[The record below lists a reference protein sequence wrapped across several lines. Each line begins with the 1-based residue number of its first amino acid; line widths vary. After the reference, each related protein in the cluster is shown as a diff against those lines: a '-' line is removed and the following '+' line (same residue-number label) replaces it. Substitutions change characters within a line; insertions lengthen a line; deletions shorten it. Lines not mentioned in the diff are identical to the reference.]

1 VKGEGGKQKRGSSGA
16 GQNPVKQRATARLPL
31 EQGVQKQIRGGGA
44 TESPRPS
51 SLVPLPSPLTPHPSL
66 SFATPA
72 VQEKLARIGIRKLSD
87 LVTHLPLRYEDE
99 TRIISVHDAL
109 SGETVQIEGTVVE
122 THVRF
127 RPGRQLISEID
138 DGSGRLMMRFFNFYP
153 SQKNALAPGA
163 KVRVMGEIRQGF
175 FGAEMVHPR
184 FRVLRG
190 EVPLPQ
196 ALTPVYS
203 TTAGLGQEVLRK
215 LAARALAQADLVDA
229 LPLPVRK
236 KLKLLPLDEAIRLLH
251 NPAPDVDA
259 QALLDGTHA
268 AWRRVKFDEL
278 LAQQLSMRLHHER
291 RNRVRAH
298 PLLQHSIM
306 SRTLLASVPFRLT
319 RAQTRVLA
327 EIRADLT
334 RPHPM
339 QRLLQGDVGSGKTIV
354 AALAALQAIESGYQ
368 AAVMAPTEIL
378 AEQHFRKLT
387 AWLAPLGVEVVWLA
401 GSLKKKE
408 RDKALAEIASG
419 KAALAVGTHALFQ
432 SEVTFSKL
440 GLAIVDE
447 QHRFGVHQRL
457 ALRQKGSRSGQAL
470 QPHQLMMSATPIP
483 RTLAMSYYADLD
495 VSVIDELPPGRTPVL
510 TKLLSDTRRNEVIQR
525 VRDACQDGRQ
535 AYWVCPL
542 IEESDAGA
550 RSRDPLAGWDRGDGT
565 AARSGAMEL
574 RTKVRTRHEALQ
586 LQTAID
592 TYEGLLAKFPEL
604 KVGLV
609 HGRLPSQ
616 EKAHVM
622 AAFQANEIQL
632 LVATTV
638 IEVGVDVPNASLMV
652 IEHAERMGLSQLHQL
667 RGRVGR
673 GSRSSVC
680 ILLYQNPLSQN
691 ARERLRIIFQNSDG
705 FEIARHDLRL
715 RGPGELLGA
724 RQSGVPML
732 RFADLE
738 KDIDLLEAARNLAPQ
753 LLREHPANA
762 ELHLERWLGG
772 RQELLK
778 A

>member
-1 VKGEGGKQKRGSSGA
+1 MKRALPPGEVQSAVSAGKKRPPARAAVNAKDRSSA
-16 GQNPVKQRATARLPL
+16 
-31 EQGVQKQIRGGGA
+31 
-44 TESPRPS
+44 
-51 SLVPLPSPLTPHPSL
+51 SPLTPHPSL
-66 SFATPA
+66 SFATPL
-72 VQEKLARIGIRKLSD
+72 VQQKLARIGIRQLSD

-99 TRIISVHDAL
+99 TRIVSIHDAL
-109 SGETVQIEGTVVE
+109 SGDTVQVEGTVVE
-122 THVRF
+122 TQIKF

-138 DGSGRLMMRFFNFYP
+138 DGSGRLVMRFFNFYP

-190 EVPLPQ
+190 EAPLPQ
-196 ALTPVYS
+196 ALTPVYP
-203 TTAGLGQEVLRK
+203 TTAGLGQDVLRK
-215 LAARALAQADLVDA
+215 LAALALAQANLSDA
-229 LPLPVRK
+229 LPQPVLK
-236 KLKLLPLDEAIRLLH
+236 KLKFMPLDEAIRLLH
-251 NPAPDVDA
+251 HPTPDVDA

-298 PLLQHSIM
+298 PLLQYSNM
-306 SRTLLASVPFRLT
+306 SRTLLAAVPFKLT
-319 RAQTRVLA
+319 RAQAHVLA
-327 EIRADLT
+327 EIRSDLT

-378 AEQHFRKLT
+378 AEQHFRKFT

-408 RDKALAEIASG
+408 REKALMNIASG

-432 SEVTFSKL
+432 DEVTFSKL

-457 ALRQKGSRSGQAL
+457 ALRQKGSRAGQAI

-510 TKLLSDTRRNEVIQR
+510 TKLLSDTRRNDVIQR
-525 VRDACQDGRQ
+525 VREACLAGRQ

-542 IEESDAGA
+542 IEESE
-550 RSRDPLAGWDRGDGT
+550 T
-565 AARSGAMEL
+565 
-574 RTKVRTRHEALQ
+574 LQ

-592 TYEGLLAKFPEL
+592 TYQGLLATFPEL

-609 HGRLPSQ
+609 HGRLPNQ
-616 EKAHVM
+616 DKANVM
-622 AAFQANEIQL
+622 AAFQASAIQL

-673 GSRSSVC
+673 GSQSSVC

-691 ARERLRIIFQNSDG
+691 ARERLRIIFENTDG

-738 KDIDLLEAARNLAPQ
+738 KDADLLEAARNLAPQ
-753 LLREHPANA
+753 FLREHPANA
-762 ELHLERWLGG
+762 ELHLQRWLGG

-778 A
+778 V